1 MHPPNLLL
9 IYPMIDRLNRI
20 LSLSKKTG
28 DTVIIHDSNEEHDLV
43 VLPFEK
49 YEEFRSSDQ
58 TCHSDYDE
66 YLLEEMS
73 ERELIDKINRDIAI
87 WRSYQEL
94 NAQDKQ
100 AALLEEQLVDEPLSD
115 PFEEDY
121 THRTDWH
128 RVSDLI
134 TDRRGPLVKQD
145 TSADLEEDDTSEP
158 IHTYVPVT
166 EQSSIPTTS
175 FTKPSFS
182 SNFSSV
188 SPEEISAQP
197 LLENEPGLDGDDE
210 EVVFFEEPA
219 S

>member
-1 MHPPNLLL
+1 
-9 IYPMIDRLNRI
+9 MIDRLNRI

-28 DTVIIHDSNEEHDLV
+28 DTVIIHDPNEEHDLV
-43 VLPFEK
+43 VLPFGQ
-49 YEEFRSSDQ
+49 YEELRSSDQ
-58 TCHSDYDE
+58 VSRSDYDE

-94 NAQDKQ
+94 NARDKQ
-100 AALLEEQLVDEPLSD
+100 AALLEDQLADEPLPD

-121 THRTDWH
+121 AHHTDWH

-134 TDRRGPLVKQD
+134 TDRRGVRLD
-145 TSADLEEDDTSEP
+145 HSTSKDLEEEDP
-158 IHTYVPVT
+158 IHTYVPVQEQVPTPAT
-166 EQSSIPTTS
+166 E

-182 SNFSSV
+182 SNFSSL
-188 SPEEISAQP
+188 SPEKMAPTP
-197 LLENEPGLDGDDE
+197 LLEDEPGLDNDDDDA
-210 EVVFFEEPA
+210 VFFEEPA

>member
-1 MHPPNLLL
+1 MAE
-9 IYPMIDRLNRI
+9 RLRRI
-20 LSLSKKTG
+20 MDLSKKTG
-28 DTVIIHDSNEEHDLV
+28 DTVIVHDATATDDFV
-43 VLPFEK
+43 VVPFGR
-49 YEEFRSSDQ
+49 YEELVLSPGHDHF
-58 TCHSDYDE
+58 DE

-94 NAQDKQ
+94 NTRDKQ
-100 AALLEEQLVDEPLSD
+100 AALLEDQLADEPLPD

-134 TDRRGPLVKQD
+134 TDRRTPLPDHD
-145 TSADLEEDDTSEP
+145 TPKDSEEEEP
-158 IHTYVPVT
+158 IHTYVPVQ
-166 EQSSIPTTS
+166 EQVSTPASG

-188 SPEEISAQP
+188 SPEEIGPGP
-197 LLENEPGLDGDDE
+197 LLEEESGLDNDDDDA
-210 EVVFFEEPA
+210 VFFEEPA

>member
-1 MHPPNLLL
+1 
-9 IYPMIDRLNRI
+9 MIDRLNRI

-28 DTVIIHDSNEEHDLV
+28 DTVIIHDPTEAHDLV
-43 VLPFEK
+43 VLPFDQ
-49 YEEFRSSDQ
+49 YEEFRSTDKV
-58 TCHSDYDE
+58 CHSDYDE

-94 NAQDKQ
+94 NTQDKQ
-100 AALLEEQLVDEPLSD
+100 AALLEEQLVDEPLPD

-134 TDRRGPLVKQD
+134 TDRRGALVKQD
-145 TSADLEEDDTSEP
+145 VPTKDLEEEDISEP
-158 IHTYVPVT
+158 IHTYVPVQ
-166 EQSSIPTTS
+166 EQSPAPTTS

-188 SPEEISAQP
+188 SPEEISPEP
-197 LLENEPGLDGDDE
+197 LVENEPGLGGEDDD
-210 EVVFFEEPA
+210 VVFFEEPA
-219 S
+219 T

>member
-1 MHPPNLLL
+1 
-9 IYPMIDRLNRI
+9 MIDRLNRI

-28 DTVIIHDSNEEHDLV
+28 DTVIIHDPTEAHDLV
-43 VLPFEK
+43 VLPFDQ
-49 YEEFRSSDQ
+49 YEEFRASDKVS
-58 TCHSDYDE
+58 HSDFDE

-94 NAQDKQ
+94 NSQDKQ
-100 AALLEEQLVDEPLSD
+100 AALIEDQLVDEPLSD

-121 THRTDWH
+121 AHHTDWH

-134 TDRRGPLVKQD
+134 TDRRSALVKQD
-145 TSADLEEDDTSEP
+145 TPTDLPEEDDASEP
-158 IHTYVPVT
+158 IHTYVPVP
-166 EQSSIPTTS
+166 EQPLAPTVG
-175 FTKPSFS
+175 FTKPSFT

-197 LLENEPGLDGDDE
+197 LLENEPGLDGEDD